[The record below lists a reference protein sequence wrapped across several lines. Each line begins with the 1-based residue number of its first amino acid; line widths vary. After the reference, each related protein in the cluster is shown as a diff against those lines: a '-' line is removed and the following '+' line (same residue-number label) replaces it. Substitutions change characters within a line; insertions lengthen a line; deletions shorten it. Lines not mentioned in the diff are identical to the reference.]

1 MTPLDAT
8 TAQVTSSILLAAITV
23 HLLLTTLLQHDTRAG
38 RIICVAF
45 VTVTGTGLLT
55 AWLPGDGTEP
65 ELGAV
70 AAGGITLAFGLL
82 RSGLRLQQLGR
93 SPQLRLAFGA
103 AALTVASVVL
113 MPLVA
118 DQPVPLGLSVL
129 FSAGFAAA
137 TVQDSLRGPTAER
150 PSTRV
155 LQAVMTLVVAT
166 IVLVVA
172 LMLVDAVD
180 WTGSTDVVIAI
191 GTTVTFVLAALCVTS
206 LRAESARQS
215 WWSDDDRGVIAGFD
229 IPGAAAFRRDAAD
242 RIDRS
247 AAAGTTVGL
256 VWIEIEQLADL
267 AEAYGPGV
275 HDRAIVHV
283 GRVLR
288 THVPPF
294 ALLGHLGDGRFAVL
308 TTARARRPIE
318 RVASAVRTGL
328 DERPDDLPVLVGCRI
343 GTSVQGPGDPSLERL
358 LAEAQ
363 SRARRRAQ
371 EELDAP
377 DPS

>member
-1 MTPLDAT
+1 MSLDAT
-8 TAQVTSSILLAAITV
+8 TAQATSSILLAAITV
-23 HLLLTTLLQHDTRAG
+23 HLLLTTVLQHDTRSG

-45 VTVTGTGLLT
+45 VTVTGTGVLT
-55 AWLPGDGTEP
+55 ASLPGDGTEP

-93 SPQLRLAFGA
+93 SPQLPLAFGA
-103 AALTVASVVL
+103 AALTAASVA
-113 MPLVA
+113 LVPWVT

-129 FSAGFAAA
+129 FSALFAAA
-137 TVQDSLRGPTAER
+137 MVRDSLRGPTAER
-150 PSTRV
+150 PPTRV
-155 LQAVMTLVVAT
+155 LQGVMALVTVT
-166 IVLVVA
+166 IVLLSA
-172 LMLVDAVD
+172 LMLAGVVD
-180 WTGSTDVVIAI
+180 WTGSTDVLIAI
-191 GTTVTFVLAALCVTS
+191 GTTVTFVLAALCVIS
-206 LRAESARQS
+206 LRAEGAKTS

-229 IPGAAAFRRDAAD
+229 MAGAAAFRRDATD
-242 RIDRS
+242 RMDRS
-247 AAAGTTVGL
+247 AAAGTAVGL
-256 VWIEIEQLADL
+256 VWVEIEHLSDL
-267 AEAYGPGV
+267 AEAYGPV
-275 HDRAIVHV
+275 VRDRAIVHV

-288 THVPPF
+288 SHVPAF

-328 DERPDDLPVLVGCRI
+328 DDRPDDLPVLIGCRI

-358 LAEAQ
+358 VAEAQ
-363 SRARRRAQ
+363 ARARRRAQ

>member
-1 MTPLDAT
+1 MSLDAT
-8 TAQVTSSILLAAITV
+8 TAQVTSSILLGAITV
-23 HLLLTTLLQHDTRAG
+23 HLLLTTVLQHDTRPG
-38 RIICVAF
+38 RIISVAF

-55 AWLPGDGTEP
+55 AALPGDGTEP

-70 AAGGITLAFGLL
+70 AAGGITLSFGLL

-103 AALTVASVVL
+103 AALTTASVVL
-113 MPLVA
+113 APVA
-118 DQPVPLGLSVL
+118 GGRPVPLGLSVL

-137 TVQDSLRGPTAER
+137 TVRDSLRGPTAER

-155 LQAVMTLVVAT
+155 LQAVMTLVAT
-166 IVLVVA
+166 TIAVVVA
-172 LMLVDAVD
+172 LMLVGVVD

-191 GTTVTFVLAALCVTS
+191 GATVTFTLAALCVIS
-206 LRAESARQS
+206 LRAESARHS
-215 WWSDDDRGVIAGFD
+215 WWSDGDDRGLIAGFD
-229 IPGAAAFRRDAAD
+229 VAGAASFRREAAD
-242 RIDRS
+242 RIERS
-247 AAAGTTVGL
+247 TAAGASVGL
-256 VWIEIEQLADL
+256 VWIEIEHLADL
-267 AEAYGPGV
+267 SEAYGTGV
-275 HDRAIVHV
+275 RDRAIVHV

-288 THVPPF
+288 HHVPPF
-294 ALLGHLGDGRFAVL
+294 AVLGHLGDGRFAVL

-328 DERPDDLPVLVGCRI
+328 DERPDDLPLLISCHI

-358 LAEAQ
+358 LTDAQ
-363 SRARRRAQ
+363 TRARRRAQ

-377 DPS
+377 EPS